1 MKKNCGYQKKWGNL
15 QLGRIIIKYNSNNYG
30 KQISIRF

>member
-1 MKKNCGYQKKWGNL
+1 MKKNCESQKKWGNL
-15 QLGRIIIKYNSNNYG
+15 HLGRIIIKYNSNNYG

>member
-1 MKKNCGYQKKWGNL
+1 MKKNCESQKKWGNL

-30 KQISIRF
+30 K